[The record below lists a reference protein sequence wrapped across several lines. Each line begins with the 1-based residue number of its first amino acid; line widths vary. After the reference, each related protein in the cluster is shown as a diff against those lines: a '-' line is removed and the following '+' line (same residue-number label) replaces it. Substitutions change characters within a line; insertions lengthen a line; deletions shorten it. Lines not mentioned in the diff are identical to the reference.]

1 MAPASPSPEL
11 LRAECRAYARYLV
24 GQQPTE
30 YVLAC
35 YERSWHSAAAIPAG
49 GLPLLDRSL
58 LSMARLGSLPARI
71 ADGYA
76 RVFRPF
82 CSLRRRLIL
91 LLAILENSPPSDRPL
106 NSAQTGSGPGIVAR
120 MALTLLASSAC
131 LVAGIVLLG
140 PLHLVSLL
148 LGRSR

>member
-1 MAPASPSPEL
+1 MAAASPSPEL
-11 LRAECRAYARYLV
+11 LRAECRAYARYLID
-24 GQQPTE
+24 QQPTE

-35 YERSWHSAAAIPAG
+35 YERSWTSAAAVPAA
-49 GLPLLDRSL
+49 GLSLIDRGL
-58 LSMARLGSLPARI
+58 LSLARLGRLPARI

-76 RVFRPF
+76 RIFRPF

-106 NSAQTGSGPGIVAR
+106 NSARTGSGPGIGVR

-131 LVAGIVLLG
+131 LLAGIVLLG
-140 PLHLVSLL
+140 PLHLVSRLRGL
-148 LGRSR
+148 AR